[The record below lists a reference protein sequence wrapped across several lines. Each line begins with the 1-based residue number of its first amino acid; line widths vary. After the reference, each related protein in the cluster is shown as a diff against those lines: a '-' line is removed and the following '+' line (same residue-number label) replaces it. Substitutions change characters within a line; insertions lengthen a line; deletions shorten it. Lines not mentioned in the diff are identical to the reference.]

1 MKEILASHMG
11 GNLDPKTREKL
22 LCINRECIDAVYHEL
37 GRTVMKPG
45 KQNDGMMELVKD
57 YMNSKNLPEQARMK
71 LRRMVQAGMFSTKE
85 ADEIDA
91 KVERELDRCMTAKI
105 DRAIKRGEL
114 KAPKRDAFSE
124 RMRKRNEKTT
134 RKLFS

>member
-11 GNLDPKTREKL
+11 GNLDPKTRHTL
-22 LCINRECIDAVYHEL
+22 LCINKECIDAVYREL
-37 GRTVMKPG
+37 GRTIIKPG
-45 KQNDGMMELVKD
+45 RENEEMQQLIKD

-71 LRRMVQAGMFSTKE
+71 LRRMVQAGMFSTRE
-85 ADEIDA
+85 ADEIDTA
-91 KVERELDRCMTAKI
+91 VERMLDQCMTAKI
-105 DRAIKRGEL
+105 ERAIREGVL
-114 KAPKRDAFSE
+114 KPPKRDAFSE

>member
-1 MKEILASHMG
+1 MKEIHATGIG

-22 LCINRECIDAVYHEL
+22 LCINKECIDAVYHEL
-37 GRTVMKPG
+37 GRTIIKPG
-45 KQNDGMMELVKD
+45 KENEEMKALIKD
-57 YMNSKNLPEQARMK
+57 YMNSKNLPERARLK

-91 KVERELDRCMTAKI
+91 IVERELDRCMTAKI

-114 KAPKRDAFSE
+114 KPPKDDAFSR

-134 RKLFS
+134 RQLFG

>member
-1 MKEILASHMG
+1 MKDVISKQIE

-22 LCINRECIDAVYHEL
+22 LCINKECIDAVYHDL
-37 GRTVMKPG
+37 GRTVIMPG
-45 KQNDGMMELVKD
+45 KDDGSMEALVKD
-57 YMNSKNLPEQARMK
+57 YMNSKNLPDQARAK
-71 LRRMVQAGMFSTKE
+71 LKRMVQAGMFTSRE
-85 ADEIDA
+85 ADQIDA

-105 DRAIKRGEL
+105 NRAIKRGEL
-114 KAPKRDAFSE
+114 KPPKRDAFSE